1 MLHDRPTS
9 SSSELT
15 PAWSSEAVHASSSS
29 EIVAVPPLSYVSST
43 SISAFVVTTDDGCT
57 RMIAVIVAEVA
68 R

>member
-43 SISAFVVTTDDGCT
+43 SISA
-57 RMIAVIVAEVA
+57 RPS
-68 R
+68 